1 MGSGDMED
9 ASLVVK
15 KGTGKE
21 MIWGGGRIQSLGEA
35 IQGPGFVT
43 AQPQSSYHSLAHLIM
58 TQQ

>member
-1 MGSGDMED
+1 MED

-15 KGTGKE
+15 KVTGKE